1 MNGVASLRGAGLLL
15 MAATAWGGLFPVA
28 MVTLPVLDPFHMTA
42 IRYGITA
49 IIFIGLLALAEGPR
63 ALKMEGRGLR
73 AALLGTAGF
82 AGLGLLVFVGLQH
95 SRPEHGAIIMATQP
109 LVAAVV
115 AWLLRGVR
123 PARATLAFLGVA
135 LVGVL
140 LVVTKGRF
148 TGVFEGGT
156 GFGDLLM
163 FLGAVSWVVYSLGAG
178 DFPSWSPLRYTAL
191 TCVLSLPA
199 IFGVTTI
206 ATATGYVSTP
216 SAADVESV
224 GWQLAYIIGIASVLG
239 VLSWNAGNKLLGVTN
254 GMLFINF
261 VPVTVFAIRIAQ
273 GHHFQPIEFV
283 GAALVIGAL
292 IANNLVVRQAAA
304 PAQQGAK
311 GTGRVSLPVRA
322 GAAKPVG
329 CR

>member
-1 MNGVASLRGAGLLL
+1 VRGAGLLL
-15 MAATAWGGLFPVA
+15 VAAIAWGGMFPVA
-28 MVTLPVLDPFHMTA
+28 MVALPVLDPFHMTA

-49 IIFIGLLALAEGPR
+49 IIFVGLLAFAEGPR
-63 ALKMEGRGLR
+63 ALKLEGRGLR

-82 AGLGLLVFVGLQH
+82 AGLGLLLFVGLQH
-95 SRPEHGAIIMATQP
+95 SRPEHGAVIMAAQP
-109 LVAAVV
+109 LIAAVAA
-115 AWLLRGVR
+115 WLFRGVR
-123 PARATLAFLGVA
+123 PAKATLVFLGVA
-135 LVGVL
+135 LLGVL

-148 TGVFEGGT
+148 TGMFVDGT

-163 FLGAVSWVVYSLGAG
+163 FFGAVSWVIYSLGAS

-191 TCVLSLPA
+191 TCMLSLPA
-199 IFGVTTI
+199 ILGVTTI

-216 SAADVESV
+216 SAGEVESV
-224 GWQLAYIIGIASVLG
+224 GWQLAYVIGIASVLG
-239 VLSWNAGNKLLGVTN
+239 VLSWNAGNKLVGVTN

-283 GAALVIGAL
+283 GATLVIGAL
-292 IANNLVVRQAAA
+292 IANYVVIRRA

-311 GTGRVSLPVRA
+311 KTNRLSLSIRA
-322 GAAKPVG
+322 GAAKPEA

>member
-49 IIFIGLLALAEGPR
+49 VIFVGLLALAEGPQ
-63 ALKMEGRGLR
+63 ALKLDGRGLQ

-135 LVGVL
+135 LLGVL
-140 LVVTKGRF
+140 LVVTKGRC
-148 TGVFEGGT
+148 TGLFAEGT

-163 FLGAVSWVVYSLGAG
+163 FLGAVSWVIYTMAG
-178 DFPSWSPLRYTAL
+178 HHFSGWSPLRMTVL
-191 TCVLSLPA
+191 TCIP
-199 IFGVTTI
+199 GTI
-206 ATATGYVSTP
+206 GDFWTDGDSNRDRLRVHP

-224 GWQLAYIIGIASVLG
+224 GWQLAIS
-239 VLSWNAGNKLLGVTN
+239 S
-254 GMLFINF
+254 
-261 VPVTVFAIRIAQ
+261 
-273 GHHFQPIEFV
+273 
-283 GAALVIGAL
+283 
-292 IANNLVVRQAAA
+292 
-304 PAQQGAK
+304 
-311 GTGRVSLPVRA
+311 
-322 GAAKPVG
+322 
-329 CR
+329 

>member
-1 MNGVASLRGAGLLL
+1 MNRVTSLRGAGLLL
-15 MAATAWGGLFPVA
+15 MAAIAWGGLFPVA

-49 IIFIGLLALAEGPR
+49 IIFVGLLALAEGPQ
-63 ALKMEGRGLR
+63 ALKLEGRGLR

-82 AGLGLLVFVGLQH
+82 AGLGLLLFVGLQH

-115 AWLLRGVR
+115 AWWLRGMR

-135 LVGVL
+135 LLGVL

-148 TGVFEGGT
+148 TGVFAGGT
-156 GFGDLLM
+156 GVGDLMM
-163 FLGAVSWVVYSLGAG
+163 FLGAVSWVIYSLGAA
-178 DFPSWSPLRYTAL
+178 DFPSWSPLRYTTI

-199 IFGVTTI
+199 IFGATAI
-206 ATATGYVSTP
+206 ATAIGYISTP
-216 SAADVESV
+216 SASDVESV
-224 GWQLAYIIGIASVLG
+224 AWQLAYIVGVASVLG
-239 VLSWNAGNKLLGVTN
+239 VLCWNAGNKLVGVTN

-273 GHHFQPIEFV
+273 GHRFEPIEFI

-292 IANNLVVRQAAA
+292 IGNNIVIRR
-304 PAQQGAK
+304 AQQQAQHGAK
-311 GTGRVSLPVRA
+311 KTSRLSLPVHA
-322 GAAKPVG
+322 GVAQG